1 MNQMSPR
8 LARAIEA
15 AKSWPEDRQNAA
27 AEVLEEMEAF
37 GREPFQLTE
46 EDRADLEQA
55 MEEMRRGE
63 YASDAEVEAMFR
75 RHGL

>member
-8 LARAIEA
+8 LARAIEVA
-15 AKSWPEDRQNAA
+15 ESWPEDRQNAA
-27 AEVLEEMEAF
+27 AEVLEEMQAF
-37 GREPFQLTE
+37 GNEPFQLTA

-55 MEEMRRGE
+55 IEEMRRGE
-63 YASDAEVEAMFR
+63 YASDADVEAMFR